1 MEPMTDTA
9 RRARMSDVAA
19 LAGVGTKTV
28 SRVMNGE
35 PNVSAKTA
43 AKVLAAVAELDY
55 EVDLFAGNLR
65 RLGRRTNSIA
75 LLIGAVDNTFSGG
88 IARAVEGA
96 ALKRHSVLLTSS
108 LHIDPSRELEVVGEL
123 LRRRVDG
130 LLLTTATHSL
140 EAVATAHE
148 RGTAIVFVDGPPLG
162 VTADAVLSDN
172 LSGAALATRHLLE
185 GGHRRVAYIG
195 ARHDV
200 YTVAERRRGYEE
212 ELARWNVPLDPA
224 LVIEDVE
231 RDTARAAVRELLA
244 RRDRPDAIFSSQN
257 ETTVGVIGGMRDAGV
272 HHDLALVGFDDFP
285 TADLLDP
292 GITVIAQDPE
302 RIGSIA
308 AELLF
313 RRIAGE
319 DSPAET
325 IFVPVRLIQRGSGE
339 IAPRP

>member
-1 MEPMTDTA
+1 
-9 RRARMSDVAA
+9 
-19 LAGVGTKTV
+19 
-28 SRVMNGE
+28 
-35 PNVSAKTA
+35 
-43 AKVLAAVAELDY
+43 
-55 EVDLFAGNLR
+55 
-65 RLGRRTNSIA
+65 
-75 LLIGAVDNTFSGG
+75 
-88 IARAVEGA
+88 
-96 ALKRHSVLLTSS
+96 
-108 LHIDPSRELEVVGEL
+108 
-123 LRRRVDG
+123 
-130 LLLTTATHSL
+130 
-140 EAVATAHE
+140 
-148 RGTAIVFVDGPPLG
+148 
-162 VTADAVLSDN
+162 VLSDN
-172 LSGAALATRHLLE
+172 RSAAASATRHLLE
-185 GGHRRVAYIG
+185 GGHRRVAYVG

-200 YTVAERRRGYEE
+200 YSIAERRRGYED
-212 ELARWNVPLDPA
+212 ELARWNLPLDPA

-231 RDTARAAVRELLA
+231 RDAARAAVRELLA
-244 RRDRPDAIFSSQN
+244 RPDGPDAIFSSQN
-257 ETTVGVIGGMRDAGV
+257 ETTVGVIGGVRDAGL